1 MKSQTIIVAIVI
13 LLVVI
18 GGAWYL
24 SGKGGVQAPTPT
36 QTPGI
41 TLDQPDKTFE
51 VEGKPFEFNPKELK
65 VKKGDVV
72 KIILK
77 NSQGFHDLSVDGYN
91 VKTKQIQAGESDTIQ
106 FRADKAGTFPMFCG
120 VGTHRQ
126 QGMEGVL
133 IVEE

>member
-1 MKSQTIIVAIVI
+1 MKYLKSQTIIVAIVI

-51 VEGKPFEFNPKELK
+51 ELK

-72 KIILK
+72 KITFK
-77 NSQGFHDLSVDGYN
+77 NTQGFHDLSVDGYN